1 MKKIVMIFN
10 SKRRKKKIMKKKISS
25 PTLITWKRSQM
36 KTKIIIKMKK
46 KAMKISNLF
55 LKNS

>member
-1 MKKIVMIFN
+1 MIFN
-10 SKRRKKKIMKKKISS
+10 NKRRKKKIMKKKISL